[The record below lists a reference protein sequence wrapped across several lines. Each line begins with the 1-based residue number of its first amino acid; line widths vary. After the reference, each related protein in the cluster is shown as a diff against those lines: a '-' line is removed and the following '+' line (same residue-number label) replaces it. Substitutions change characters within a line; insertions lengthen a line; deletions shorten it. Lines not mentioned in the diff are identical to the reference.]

1 MPRPLSLDI
10 RERVIARVESGD
22 SRRAAAEQFEIS
34 ASAAIKLMQRWSAT
48 GSAEAKPTGGS
59 RSPLDDHKER
69 ILAIFRE
76 KPDMTLCEAAAVIS
90 KRVIKTSKSAID
102 RFCRRHDVTLKK
114 NTARSRAGAA
124 RRGGGK
130 ATLDQ
135 HPGSA

>member
-1 MPRPLSLDI
+1 
-10 RERVIARVESGD
+10 VIARVESGD

-34 ASAAIKLMQRWSAT
+34 ASAAIKLMQHWSAT

-59 RSPLDDHKER
+59 RSPLDDHKEQ

-102 RFCRRHDVTLKK
+102 RFCKRHEVTFKK
-114 NTARSRAGAA
+114 NTARSRTGAS

-130 ATLDQ
+130 TTLDQ

>member
-1 MPRPLSLDI
+1 MPRPLSMDI

-34 ASAAIKLMQRWSAT
+34 ASAAVKLLQRWSAT
-48 GSAEAKPTGGS
+48 GSAAAKPSGGS
-59 RSPLDDHKER
+59 RSPLDEHKER

-90 KRVIKTSKSAID
+90 KRVIETSKSAID
-102 RFCRRHDVTLKK
+102 RFCERHGVTFKK
-114 NTARSRAGAA
+114 NTARSRAGTAG
-124 RRGGGK
+124 RGGGK

-135 HPGSA
+135 HPGPA